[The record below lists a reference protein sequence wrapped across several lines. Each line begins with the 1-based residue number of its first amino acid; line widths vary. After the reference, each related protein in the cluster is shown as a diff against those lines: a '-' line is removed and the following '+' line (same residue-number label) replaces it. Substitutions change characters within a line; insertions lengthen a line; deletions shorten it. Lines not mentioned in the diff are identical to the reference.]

1 MKFTTVAADAFQ
13 KFQMNAGV
21 FLATFDPSNPEVDRT
36 QIIGATS
43 GGCSFT
49 ASPEYVDFGE
59 DVDNV
64 PANTKELKVLQS
76 VTATMSGTF
85 KTADTLL
92 AKRLIGA
99 ANVLPDGKIVP
110 RADLRPSDFA
120 DIWWVGDYSDKNV
133 GDKAGFM
140 AIKLIDALNT
150 GGFQIQSND
159 DGKGDFAFEFTG
171 HYSIDNI
178 SKVPYELY
186 ISVGDATV
194 TDDSSLSALS
204 IGSLTLTPTFSA
216 SVLSYTTTTTNDT
229 DIITATATDS
239 DATVAVI
246 ANKRG
251 ISSGNGVAWV
261 DGKNEVLV
269 EVNNGD
275 STTTYTVIVT
285 KGA

>member
-1 MKFTTVAADAFQ
+1 MKFTTVATDAFQ

-21 FLATFDPSNPEVDRT
+21 FLASFDPENPEVDRT

-49 ASPEYVDFGE
+49 ASPEFVDFGD

-85 KTADTLL
+85 KTVDTLL
-92 AKRLIGA
+92 AKQLIGA
-99 ANVLPDGKIVP
+99 ANVLANGKIVP
-110 RADLRPSDFA
+110 RADLRQTDFK
-120 DIWWVGDYSDKNV
+120 DIWWVGDYSDQNV

-140 AIKLIDALNT
+140 AIRLIDALNT

-171 HYSIDNI
+171 HYSIDDI
-178 SKVPYELY
+178 SKIPYEIY
-186 ISVGDATV
+186 IQVGDATV
-194 TDDSSLSALS
+194 SEDSTLKALAV
-204 IGSLTLTPTFSA
+204 GSLTLTPEFSA
-216 SVLSYTTTTTNDT
+216 DVLEYTATTTNDS
-229 DIITATATDS
+229 DIITATATD
-239 DATVAVI
+239 DASTVAVI
-246 ANKRG
+246 VNKRG

-261 DGKNEVLV
+261 DGKNQVLV

-275 STTTYTVIVT
+275 SSTTYTVTVT

>member
-1 MKFTTVAADAFQ
+1 MKFTTVASDAFQ

-21 FLATFDPSNPEVDRT
+21 FLASFDPSNPEVDRT

-64 PANTKELKVLQS
+64 PANTMELKVLQS
-76 VTATMSGTF
+76 ITATMSGTF

-99 ANVLPDGKIVP
+99 ANVLANGKIVP
-110 RADLRPSDFA
+110 RADLRQSDFG
-120 DIWWVGDYSDKNV
+120 DIWWVGDYSDKNE
-133 GDKAGFM
+133 GASAGFM
-140 AIKLIDALNT
+140 AIRLINALNT

-171 HYSIDNI
+171 HYSINDI

-186 ISVGDATV
+186 IQVGDAAAAADT
-194 TDDSSLSALS
+194 SLSALT
-204 IGSLTLTPTFSA
+204 IGSLTLSPTFSA
-216 SVLSYTTTTTNDT
+216 SVLSYTATTSNDADT
-229 DIITATATDS
+229 VTATATS
-239 DATVAVI
+239 NSATVAVI

-251 ISSGNGVAWV
+251 ISSGQSVEWF

-275 STTTYTVIVT
+275 GSSTYTVIVT